1 MDSGL
6 MSFIWAVLLVPIG
19 WLGSAWSKQKDKT
32 DDLAKSNADL
42 VKDTENLQAKF
53 TELNDKLVPLG
64 EDLKQLNETILRAE
78 LDLEKR
84 LHGMTLSALQQQQNH
99 TKE

>member
-1 MDSGL
+1 MDLNL

-19 WLGSAWSKQKDKT
+19 ALGRAWSKQKDKI
-32 DDLAKSNADL
+32 DALALDNVNMK
-42 VKDTENLQAKF
+42 KDVEVIQAKL
-53 TELNDKLVPLG
+53 TDINDKLVPLG
-64 EDLKQLNETILRAE
+64 VDLRKLNDTILRAE

-84 LHGMTLSALQQQQNH
+84 LHSMTLTNLKQQNH